1 MDSPPESTARWWQA
15 WFGAVVVVPLVACG
29 CTLFESQSE
38 AGLIAFFALCALSLL
53 LHFIIS
59 IGLAKRIAATRSAET
74 RDGARIGLT
83 FGLLFGGWAVI
94 AATLFAGCIG
104 IAVSH

>member
-15 WFGAVVVVPLVACG
+15 WLAAVIVGPLVACG
-29 CTLFESQSE
+29 CTVVDSDGE
-38 AGLIAFFALCALSLL
+38 AGFMAFLAVCALSLL

-59 IGLAKRIAATRSAET
+59 IGLARRIAANRPAET
-74 RDGARIGLT
+74 RSGAQIGLT

-94 AATLFAGCIG
+94 AASVFVGCLG
-104 IAVSH
+104 IAASS